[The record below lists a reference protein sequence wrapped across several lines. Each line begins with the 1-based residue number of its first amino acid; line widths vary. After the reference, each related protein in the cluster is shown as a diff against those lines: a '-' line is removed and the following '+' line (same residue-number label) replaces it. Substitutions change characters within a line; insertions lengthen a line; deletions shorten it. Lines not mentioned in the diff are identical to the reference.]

1 MIENKYEEHIYKKD
15 FVNQLIMIFC
25 KHNSETHGVIL
36 ISKNML
42 ISNSCMFHILFPYII
57 LGFNFFFFLNECLIS
72 CMFPVEFATF
82 LFVRAFLL
90 GHLKVLFG

>member
-25 KHNSETHGVIL
+25 KHNLETHGVIL

-42 ISNSCMFHILFPYII
+42 ISNSCMFHILFTYLFWGLI
-57 LGFNFFFFLNECLIS
+57 FFF
-72 CMFPVEFATF
+72 
-82 LFVRAFLL
+82 
-90 GHLKVLFG
+90 